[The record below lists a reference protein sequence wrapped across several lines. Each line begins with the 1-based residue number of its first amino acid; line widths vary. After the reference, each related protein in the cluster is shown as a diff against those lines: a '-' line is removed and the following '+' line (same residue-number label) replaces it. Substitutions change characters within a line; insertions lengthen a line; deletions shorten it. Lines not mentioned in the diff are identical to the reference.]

1 MAWRRCAAALALIC
15 SSAHQAPQREP
26 PELLLALGITCAP
39 DNQAYRDAARLHVAP
54 VAGKEHVALR
64 FVLGAEATRAPA
76 IRQENATRGDLLG
89 VACPEGG
96 GPFKQAVLA
105 CKVRAWYSAALRDL
119 PPALW
124 YGKLEDDH
132 WVAIGSL
139 AFDLRNLAGRARAE
153 YVAYGSLAWLQ
164 YDAVRFWN
172 RTFDVATPA
181 LVARFGSV
189 EMIQTKRFWK
199 RMDGGCYRGPNL
211 AFPHGRLLNA
221 SYLGALEIHFSK
233 KNCIYQRSIEAAPTI
248 FPFLVSG
255 EILSAPLAKAVAA
268 CRYATDF
275 VKRHVEAVAAAPV
288 LATREALRHKAA
300 FAPGG
305 DALSGHFWRRCLAPG
320 ARLLLAVLPFRR
332 AHNGPLSTS
341 RNNAP
346 PTTESILIHPLKF
359 HSAAARAWFERAA
372 VVSTGRVT
380 TPRPPLLF
388 EYRSPRDG
396 SPATLRHASPRAALA
411 NVRQI
416 VHEDSLNTV
425 VQRRQAIAAAVRFA
439 LRLPDAVPDVE
450 REFLASTVGGGG
462 DGDGDGDATADIGS
476 FLRRFEAEAV
486 ASREPDPP
494 FSFSRSSTGAIPLR
508 DLRPPPPDSEWLA
521 FMAPDRPGSPPPAW
535 WSRAPPMW

>member
-1 MAWRRCAAALALIC
+1 MINLKKSSRRAKAAEWKQRNETLRECARDLSRAKQFWNVVFQKTAKDVHRAIELWANEQKSETTSDPVAVATTFRDNYERIGADTPPRGNTFC
-15 SSAHQAPQREP
+15 ESARRRQDECVAE
-26 PELLLALGITCAP
+26 I
-39 DNQAYRDAARLHVAP
+39 ARLPRHRGP
-54 VAGKEHVALR
+54 AGGRINTDELR
-64 FVLGAEATRAPA
+64 MLIGRLKYGKAAGIDA
-76 IRQENATRGDLLG
+76 ITTDLL
-89 VACPEGG
+89 
-96 GPFKQAVLA
+96 
-105 CKVRAWYSAALRDL
+105 KVCADNS
-119 PPALW
+119 
-124 YGKLEDDH
+124 
-132 WVAIGSL
+132 
-139 AFDLRNLAGRARAE
+139 
-153 YVAYGSLAWLQ
+153 
-164 YDAVRFWN
+164 
-172 RTFDVATPA
+172 
-181 LVARFGSV
+181 
-189 EMIQTKRFWK
+189 
-199 RMDGGCYRGPNL
+199 
-211 AFPHGRLLNA
+211 
-221 SYLGALEIHFSK
+221 HFSK

-341 RNNAP
+341 RNSAP

-450 REFLASTVGGGG
+450 REFLASTVDGGGG
-462 DGDGDGDATADIGS
+462 GDGDGDATADIGS

-521 FMAPDRPGSPPPAW
+521 FMAPDRPGSPPP
-535 WSRAPPMW
+535 SSDL